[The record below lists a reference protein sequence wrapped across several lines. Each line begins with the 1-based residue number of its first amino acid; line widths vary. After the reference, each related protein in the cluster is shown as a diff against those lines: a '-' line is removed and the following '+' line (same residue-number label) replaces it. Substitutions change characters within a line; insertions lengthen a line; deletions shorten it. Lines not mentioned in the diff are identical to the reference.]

1 MNVTNEF
8 VKYSVLY
15 IPVGGGFLEILKK
28 KKRKEKDFLE
38 AEKSC
43 SLPPVEAAEEAGS
56 QEGISNFEIVFLVVS
71 MFTNEVCLRE
81 AV

>member
-1 MNVTNEF
+1 M
-8 VKYSVLY
+8 YS
-15 IPVGGGFLEILKK
+15 ISQWEGGSLKSSK

-56 QEGISNFEIVFLVVS
+56 QEGISNFETVFLVVS